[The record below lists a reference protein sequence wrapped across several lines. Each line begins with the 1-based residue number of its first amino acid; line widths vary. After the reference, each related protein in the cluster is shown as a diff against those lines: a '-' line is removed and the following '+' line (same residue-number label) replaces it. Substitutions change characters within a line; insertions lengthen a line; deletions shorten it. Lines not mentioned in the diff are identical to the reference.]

1 MLKNQFIDV
10 KSFLLP
16 DPEDTAMNFMTK
28 EQFFRRALNNSDL
41 VNGILEEAMAILLK
55 KIGTEYTND
64 YIEAFCSND
73 LEKKTVFLNKVNE
86 ADL

>member
-28 EQFFRRALNNSDL
+28 EPFFRWALNNSDL
-41 VNGILEEAMAILLK
+41 VNGKLEEAMAILLK
-55 KIGTEYTND
+55 
-64 YIEAFCSND
+64 
-73 LEKKTVFLNKVNE
+73 
-86 ADL
+86 

>member
-28 EQFFRRALNNSDL
+28 EPFFRWALNNSDL
-41 VNGILEEAMAILLK
+41 VNGKLEEAMAILLK

-64 YIEAFCSND
+64 YI
-73 LEKKTVFLNKVNE
+73 
-86 ADL
+86 